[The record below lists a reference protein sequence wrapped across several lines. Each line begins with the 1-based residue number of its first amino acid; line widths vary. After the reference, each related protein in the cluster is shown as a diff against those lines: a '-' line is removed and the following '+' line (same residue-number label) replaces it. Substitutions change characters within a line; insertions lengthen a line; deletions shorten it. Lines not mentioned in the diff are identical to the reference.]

1 MCGVTVIWRFHNT
14 TSLRGIP
21 QNTYLQTSYRKQTQ
35 THTHMSWCEYS
46 VGMLFSS
53 WDSKALLPW
62 DSRALLRYRALLP
75 HALEESKVWCL
86 RCKCTAVLKG
96 LFCRHS
102 DFHVPRKGVCVCV
115 FCRHS
120 DFYVPTKSP
129 TKTAVYYEV
138 ASISRLLKIIG
149 LFCRHSDF
157 YVPTKSPTKTAI
169 FSDYMEFS

>member
-1 MCGVTVIWRFHNT
+1 
-14 TSLRGIP
+14 
-21 QNTYLQTSYRKQTQ
+21 
-35 THTHMSWCEYS
+35 MSWCEYS

-53 WDSKALLPW
+53 WDAKALLPWDSRALLPWDAKALLPW

-75 HALEESKVWCL
+75 HIALEESKVWCL
-86 RCKCTAVLKG
+86 RCKCTAVLKR

-102 DFHVPRKGVCVCV
+102 DFNVPRKGVCVCV